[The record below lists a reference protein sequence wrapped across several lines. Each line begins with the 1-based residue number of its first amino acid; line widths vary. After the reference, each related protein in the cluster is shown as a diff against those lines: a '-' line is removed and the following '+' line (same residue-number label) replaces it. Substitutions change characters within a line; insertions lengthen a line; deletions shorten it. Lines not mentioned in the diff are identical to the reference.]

1 MTDFSIEW
9 VELMDRDEVLKLL
22 GGGDQGIAQWNQLR
36 KTGEVIPD
44 LWDVALSKAALDGV
58 DLRRADVRRADLSGA
73 NLNGANLI
81 DANLS
86 KAQLPGA
93 FLRGANLS
101 GANLFEANLSGA
113 ILVDADLSVTSF
125 DGTIFGKAE
134 LTGAT
139 CWHTTFADVDLT
151 EVKGLDSLK
160 HHASSTVGIDTLI
173 HSRGRIP
180 AEFLRRCGVP
190 DILVSNL
197 PRLIGSMS
205 PIQYYSCFIS
215 YSSENKDFAERLHSD
230 LEAKGVRCYFDQDD
244 LKIGDKIRPSI
255 IEAIRSH
262 EKLMLVLTE
271 HSIASVWVEG
281 EVEAA
286 LEKERNEKRTVLF
299 PIQLDDAVLKTP
311 IAWASH
317 IRQTREI
324 GDFRGWENNGTYQI
338 AFARL
343 IRDLQAAKASE

>member
-1 MTDFSIEW
+1 MER
-9 VELMDRDEVLKLL
+9 VELMDRDEALKLL
-22 GGGDQGIAQWNQLR
+22 GGGDQGIAEWNR
-36 KTGEVIPD
+36 RRETGEVIPD
-44 LWDVALSKAALDGV
+44 LWDVALCRAALGGV

-73 NLNGANLI
+73 ILDRANLI

-86 KAQLPGA
+86 KAQLAGA

-113 ILVDADLSVTSF
+113 ILIDADLSVTSF
-125 DGTIFGKAE
+125 DGTIFGKAD

-160 HHASSTVGIDTLI
+160 HSASSTVGIDTLI

-180 AEFLRRCGVP
+180 AAFLRGCGVP
-190 DILVSNL
+190 DVLVSNL
-197 PRLIGSMS
+197 PNLISTMS

-215 YSSENKDFAERLHSD
+215 YSSENKDFAERLYSD

-244 LKIGDKIRPSI
+244 LKIGDKIRPGI
-255 IEAIRSH
+255 IEAIRTH

-286 LEKERNEKRTVLF
+286 LERERKEKRTVLF
-299 PIQLDDAVLKTP
+299 PIRLDDAVLETQ

-317 IRQTREI
+317 IRQTRQI
-324 GDFRGWENNGTYQI
+324 GDFRGWENHGTYQI

-343 IRDLQAAKASE
+343 IRNLQAAEASK